1 MRQESLKLLSCFF
14 IIYNLKFRIHLHII
28 IFMAN
33 DFKYKDF
40 INKLRFKFVS
50 GYPAD
55 FDKYWKDF
63 VWDFVYEYSSKT
75 AKDLYDASDIN
86 VEACEIITQTI
97 AEWTFH
103 RVIDL
108 IYAQIPTDFIDI
120 IIKKINSEIYEYLI
134 NKNNDNALTLEH
146 YTMSDYVSLTEI
158 PVSKIY
164 KDSIKELYE
173 DKIIDYDTYKFA
185 IMQSHYDNY
194 SGKIDNISSDYIN
207 KDDFKRVSKQ
217 NEGLFNDIKKH
228 PMEFCVFLI
237 FVLIGLFLYLAGFEQ
252 IEKYVRY
259 LGLFISSLSI
269 VCWFIVLTN
278 YDVLEQVNNSKK
290 NKLIT
295 ESDENVDSFKF
306 NCPNLMFERLGVDIL
321 SVRMGSALVDY
332 ADPEL
337 KNVLLPLIGNLRK
350 ELADELGYI
359 IPKVRCLDDASYK
372 PYEFGIY
379 VRSIRRDTFFVDKF
393 ASQEDISKVV
403 LEHMR
408 MCFVKH
414 VNDILTKKDVI
425 KYMELVRSENP
436 TLVNDLVP
444 ELISAVDLRRILVHM
459 VREEIPIKDILFIFE
474 ILCDIARF
482 NKKPE
487 VLLDLLRAQMSSL
500 ICEKY
505 SVKFEGKSVLYVI
518 ALTEETEKTLLD
530 ALKWS
535 ELGPFFLLDS
545 SKMSN
550 LINIYKSALES
561 VNKNKENVVLLV
573 NPKIRVTLF
582 DFLSKYFEDVKVISY
597 AELISDIEVEVIAK
611 I

>member
-1 MRQESLKLLSCFF
+1 MTK
-14 IIYNLKFRIHLHII
+14 
-28 IFMAN
+28 

-40 INKLRFKFVS
+40 INKLRFKLVADC
-50 GYPAD
+50 PVD

-63 VWDFVYEYSSKT
+63 VWDYVYKFSTET
-75 AKDLYDASDIN
+75 AKSLYDDSDVN
-86 VEACEIITQTI
+86 NEACEIITQTV

-108 IYAQIPTDFIDI
+108 IYAQIPADFIDI

-134 NKNNDNALTLEH
+134 NKNRDNALTLEH
-146 YTMSDYVSLTEI
+146 YTMSDYISLTEI

-164 KDSIKELYE
+164 KDSVKELYD

-259 LGLFISSLSI
+259 LGPFISSLSI

-278 YDVLEQVNNSKK
+278 YDVLEQVNNNKK

-436 TLVNDLVP
+436 TLVNDLIP
-444 ELISAVDLRRILVHM
+444 ELISAVDLRRILVWLI
-459 VREEIPIKDILFIFE
+459 REEVPVTDVILIFE
-474 ILCDIARF
+474 RLCDFARF
-482 NKKPE
+482 SKSPEILLTQLRVELRAQICEKFSIKLNDKRILYALTLKPE
-487 VLLDLLRAQMSSL
+487 TERKLGDALLRA
-500 ICEKY
+500 
-505 SVKFEGKSVLYVI
+505 
-518 ALTEETEKTLLD
+518 
-530 ALKWS
+530 
-535 ELGPFFLLDS
+535 ELGVIFKLTPDEIEQLVLSFVNAA
-545 SKMSN
+545 SK
-550 LINIYKSALES
+550 I
-561 VNKNKENVVLLV
+561 KNHKNDVVLLV
-573 NPKIRVTLF
+573 SPDIRKPLF
-582 DFLSKYFEDVKVISY
+582 DLLCSYIENIKVLSYS
-597 AELISDIEVEVIAK
+597 ELISDIEVEKIAE